1 MNNQLIGALDIGT
14 YKTKFLISSLDDKNF
29 IKIHS
34 KKTVHTKGIK
44 KGNITDIDKLID
56 IINSCVGQAEDE
68 IKSEIEKIYVSLNSI
83 RFNHCN
89 LCQSRNIGSYEIHHD
104 HDVQNMINNAVNIF
118 YLTNKNQK
126 IIHLLKSCFKLDK
139 KNIVENPVNLKAHS
153 LETELGIISV
163 EKNFI
168 ENLNNVFDKCHLN
181 VEKFIY
187 SPFASSIL
195 SADQEE
201 FEKGF
206 VHLDFGHD
214 KTSVAIFDKGNLIHS
229 SILPVGSWHITSDI
243 SKAFNLNYNLAEKI
257 KVDIGL
263 VFNNDVTNINL
274 KFKDKENNLVQ
285 ISEEMLKQVIQSRVD
300 EILEM
305 IEKEIKFSKIFN
317 KGFIKIIIS
326 GGGSNLK
333 GISNRI
339 KKLLNCDVTYAKHSF
354 PIKNTEFNIFSDYM
368 VCLGITK
375 LVYFNFNKEI
385 LGFKKRNKGFFR
397 KLYDIFS

>member
-1 MNNQLIGALDIGT
+1 M
-14 YKTKFLISSLDDKNF
+14 
-29 IKIHS
+29 
-34 KKTVHTKGIK
+34 
-44 KGNITDIDKLID
+44 
-56 IINSCVGQAEDE
+56 
-68 IKSEIEKIYVSLNSI
+68 
-83 RFNHCN
+83 
-89 LCQSRNIGSYEIHHD
+89 
-104 HDVQNMINNAVNIF
+104 
-118 YLTNKNQK
+118 
-126 IIHLLKSCFKLDK
+126 
-139 KNIVENPVNLKAHS
+139 
-153 LETELGIISV
+153 
-163 EKNFI
+163 
-168 ENLNNVFDKCHLN
+168 
-181 VEKFIY
+181 
-187 SPFASSIL
+187 
-195 SADQEE
+195 
-201 FEKGF
+201 
-206 VHLDFGHD
+206 
-214 KTSVAIFDKGNLIHS
+214 
-229 SILPVGSWHITSDI
+229 PVGSWHITSDI

-305 IEKEIKFSKIFN
+305 IEKEIQFSKIFN

-333 GISNRI
+333 GLSNRI
-339 KKLLNCDVTYAKHSF
+339 KKLLNCDVTYAKQSF

-385 LGFKKRNKGFFR
+385 LGFKKKNKGFFR

>member
-1 MNNQLIGALDIGT
+1 M
-14 YKTKFLISSLDDKNF
+14 
-29 IKIHS
+29 
-34 KKTVHTKGIK
+34 
-44 KGNITDIDKLID
+44 
-56 IINSCVGQAEDE
+56 INS
-68 IKSEIEKIYVSLNSI
+68 
-83 RFNHCN
+83 
-89 LCQSRNIGSYEIHHD
+89 
-104 HDVQNMINNAVNIF
+104 AVNIF

-139 KNIVENPVNLKAHS
+139 TNIVENPVNLKAHS

-168 ENLNNVFDKCHLN
+168 ENLNNVFEKCHLN

-206 VHLDFGHD
+206 VHLDFGYD

-229 SILPVGSWHITSDI
+229 VILPVGSWHITSDI

-257 KVDIGL
+257 KVDIGV
-263 VFNNDVTNINL
+263 VFNKDVTNTNL
-274 KFKDKENNLVQ
+274 KLKDKENNLVQ

-305 IEKEIKFSKIFN
+305 IQKEIQFSKIIN

-339 KKLLNCDVTYAKHSF
+339 EKLLNCDVTFAKQSF

-385 LGFKKRNKGFFR
+385 LGFKKKNKGFFR

>member
-1 MNNQLIGALDIGT
+1 MSNQLIGALDIGT
-14 YKTKFLISSLDDKNF
+14 YKTKFLISSLDDNNF

-34 KKTVHTKGIK
+34 KKTVQTKGIK
-44 KGNITDIDKLID
+44 KGNITDINKLID

-68 IKSEIEKIYVSLNSI
+68 IKTEIEKIYVSINST

-89 LCQSRNIGSYEIHHD
+89 FCQSRNIGSYEIHHD
-104 HDVQNMINNAVNIF
+104 NDVQNMINNAVNIF

-126 IIHLLKSCFKLDK
+126 IIHLLKSNFKLDK
-139 KNIVENPVNLKAHS
+139 KIIVENPINLKAHS
-153 LETELGIISV
+153 LETEIGIISV

-168 ENLNNVFDKCHLN
+168 ENLSNVFKKCHLN

-206 VHLDFGHD
+206 VHLDFGYD
-214 KTSVAIFDKGNLIHS
+214 KTSLAIFDKGNLIHS
-229 SILPVGSWHITSDI
+229 AILPVGSWHITSDI
-243 SKAFNLNYNLAEKI
+243 SKAFNLNYILAEKI
-257 KVDIGL
+257 KVDVG
-263 VFNNDVTNINL
+263 VTFNKGKVDKNL
-274 KFKDKENNLVQ
+274 KFNDKENNLVQ
-285 ISEEMLKQVIQSRVD
+285 ISDDMLKQVIQSRVD

-305 IEKEIKFSKIFN
+305 IQKEIQFSKILN
-317 KGFIKIIIS
+317 KGFTKIIIS

-333 GISNRI
+333 GIKSRI
-339 KKLLNCDVTYAKHSF
+339 EKLLNCSVAFAKQSF

-375 LVYFNFNKEI
+375 LAYFNFDKEI
-385 LGFKKRNKGFFR
+385 LGFKKKNNGFFK
-397 KLYDIFS
+397 KLYEIFS